1 MGCGMPGLPVF
12 HYLLEFAQT
21 PVHLVRDAGSFP
33 GDSDGKESTCNAEDP
48 GLIYGTGRS
57 PGVGNSNP
65 LQYSWLEN
73 PMDRGAWQATAYRV
87 IKSQTQL
94 KQLSTRAHTS

>member
-33 GDSDGKESTCNAEDP
+33 GDSDGKESTCNAEDL
-48 GLIYGTGRS
+48 GLISGSGIS
-57 PGVGNSNP
+57 PGEGSGYPLHYSCLDNP
-65 LQYSWLEN
+65 TY
-73 PMDRGAWQATAYRV
+73 RGDCQATIHGV
-87 IKSQTQL
+87 SKSQTQL
-94 KQLSTRAHTS
+94 SK

>member
-48 GLIYGTGRS
+48 GLISGSGRS
-57 PGVGNSNP
+57 PEGEYGNT
-65 LQYSWLEN
+65 LQYYSWRIPWTEGPGRL
-73 PMDRGAWQATAYRV
+73 
-87 IKSQTQL
+87 
-94 KQLSTRAHTS
+94 